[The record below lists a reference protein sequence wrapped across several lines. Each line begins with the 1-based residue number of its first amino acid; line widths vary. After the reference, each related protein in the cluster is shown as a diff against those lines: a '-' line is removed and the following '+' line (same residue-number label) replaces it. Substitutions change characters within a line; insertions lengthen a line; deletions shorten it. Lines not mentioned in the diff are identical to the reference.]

1 MDSCN
6 GLFLKLLISQIDWG
20 CNQMYDLL
28 ALFFMNTGEHSS
40 SLVLILF
47 NFIYI
52 ALDHN
57 SCNKVYIVK

>member
-6 GLFLKLLISQIDWG
+6 GLFLKLLSQIDWG

-28 ALFFMNTGEHSS
+28 AFFMNTGEHSS

-57 SCNKVYIVK
+57 NSCNEVYIVK